1 MSNIYCDLEMWL
13 RDHSRSLKLVPF
25 ESLCAVS
32 YSSSM
37 VALSGSLSFARLSNL
52 YVEDREIFIPHLY
65 LALPQGVTP
74 SELREDVRLML
85 IKLE

>member
-1 MSNIYCDLEMWL
+1 
-13 RDHSRSLKLVPF
+13 
-25 ESLCAVS
+25 
-32 YSSSM
+32 M